1 MENELFNELFGYLK
15 SENLTD
21 LESDDFFEKYKDPNG
36 DQFKELFE
44 YLKSEELTDLSAED
58 FNAKYLL

>member
-36 DQFKELFE
+36 DQRTF
-44 YLKSEELTDLSAED
+44 
-58 FNAKYLL
+58 